1 MSWEAEIEMADIVRE
16 IEKAEKTISENLF
29 KDAYNLADKTGK
41 SISQFREQ
49 VDDKRQLAEEAF
61 YESAPIKSL
70 FDGDTSLAAP
80 KHCDTLIF
88 DAIKALQRND
98 KADAIHQLKRELE
111 FCKTVPK
118 MTGNPHEKTGK
129 AGLDAIEKQKPPIEV
144 IQVMGE
150 AWNKA
155 WVENPAPF
163 YKTK

>member
-1 MSWEAEIEMADIVRE
+1 MSDIVRE
-16 IEKAEKTISENLF
+16 IQKAEKTISENLF

-41 SISQFREQ
+41 SISQFRER
-49 VDDKRQLAEEAF
+49 VDDKWQLAEEAF

-80 KHCDTLIF
+80 KHCDALIF
-88 DAIKALQRND
+88 DAIKALQRDN
-98 KADAIHQLKRELE
+98 KVDAIHQLERELE
-111 FCKTVPK
+111 FCKMVPK
-118 MTGNPHEKTGK
+118 MAGSPHEKTGK
-129 AGLDAIEKQKPPIEV
+129 VGLDALEKQKPPTEV
-144 IQVMGE
+144 IRLMGE

>member
-1 MSWEAEIEMADIVRE
+1 MSDIVRE
-16 IEKAEKTISENLF
+16 IEKAENTASENLF
-29 KDAYNLADKTGK
+29 KDAYNLGDKTRK

-49 VDDKRQLAEEAF
+49 IDDKWQFAEEAF

-70 FDGDTSLAAP
+70 FDGDTSLAAQ

-98 KADAIHQLKRELE
+98 KVDAIHQLKRELE
-111 FCKTVPK
+111 FCRMVPK
-118 MTGNPHEKTGK
+118 MAGSPHEETGK
-129 AGLDAIEKQKPPIEV
+129 VGLEALEKQKTPTEV
-144 IQVMGE
+144 IRLMGE